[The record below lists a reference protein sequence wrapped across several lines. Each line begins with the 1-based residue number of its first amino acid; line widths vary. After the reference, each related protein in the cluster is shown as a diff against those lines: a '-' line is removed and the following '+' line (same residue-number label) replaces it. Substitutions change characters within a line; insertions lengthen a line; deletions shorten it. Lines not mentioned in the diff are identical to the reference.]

1 MTHIKNLP
9 SIFENKGLAAY
20 SEIATKNTLYQDIA
34 NSDIQIRRS
43 GTHVPL
49 PPGGDLHDY
58 VPFYFAPRSPMLYS
72 VINNGVNQ
80 RDIVYFVTDTLRIH
94 QSGFPYLFTDG
105 HAIMFLTEF
114 YARLDD
120 LDKIDW
126 SVMKELYWADTKED
140 PDKKW
145 RRQAEF
151 LVHQQVP
158 MDLFTGLA
166 VIDEE
171 TKEKVEA
178 LLQHHHIDKPVGI
191 RKNFYY

>member
-1 MTHIKNLP
+1 
-9 SIFENKGLAAY
+9 
-20 SEIATKNTLYQDIA
+20 
-34 NSDIQIRRS
+34 
-43 GTHVPL
+43 
-49 PPGGDLHDY
+49 
-58 VPFYFAPRSPMLYS
+58 MLYS

-114 YARLDD
+114 YSRLDD
-120 LDKIDW
+120 LDNIDW

-171 TKEKVEA
+171 TKEKVDA
-178 LLQHHHIDKPVGI
+178 LLQYHRIDKPVGI